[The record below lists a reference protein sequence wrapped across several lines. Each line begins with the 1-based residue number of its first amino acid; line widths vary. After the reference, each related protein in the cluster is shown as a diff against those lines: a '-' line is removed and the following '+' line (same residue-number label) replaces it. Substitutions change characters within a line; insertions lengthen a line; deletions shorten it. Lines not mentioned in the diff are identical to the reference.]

1 MSSAPNVLRDD
12 QLAQLLKATSR
23 SFYLTLRA
31 LPRPVRSQIGLAYLL
46 ARATDTV
53 ADTDLVPVERRLT
66 LLRQL
71 SQRFSGGRELPAV
84 GELAGQQAS
93 EGERSLLG
101 RLNEALALYDTLPP
115 VDRAL
120 TQHVLETIT
129 SGQKLDLERFGSA
142 DCEAP
147 AALADATAL
156 DDYTYRVAGCVG
168 EFWTEMC
175 LAHLDT
181 RGPVHRPQLVE
192 QGICF
197 GKGLQLINILRDIPA
212 DLKRGC
218 CYLPLD
224 ELTAAGL
231 KPKDLTQP
239 DQWPKLQPVY
249 NHWLDRAEAHLRQ
262 GWAYTNALPH
272 HWRRVRLAC
281 AWPVLIGQETA
292 RLLRSG
298 NPLDPAHRI
307 KISRSQVYRI
317 MIRTL
322 IALPFPSRF
331 KAIGEFESV

>member
-1 MSSAPNVLRDD
+1 MSSATNVLRED

-31 LPRPVRSQIGLAYLL
+31 LPGPVRSQIGLAYLL
-46 ARATDTV
+46 ARTTDTV

-71 SQRFSGGRELPAV
+71 SHRFSGGRELPAV
-84 GELAGQQAS
+84 GELVGQQAS
-93 EGERSLLG
+93 EGERALLG
-101 RLNEALALYDTLPP
+101 RLDEALALYDTLPP

-120 TQHVLETIT
+120 TQRVLETIT
-129 SGQKLDLERFGSA
+129 AGQQLDLERFGSA
-142 DCEAP
+142 NSNSP
-147 AALADATAL
+147 AALANASDL

-181 RGPVHRPQLVE
+181 RSPINHPKLVE
-192 QGICF
+192 QGIRF

-218 CYLPLD
+218 CYLPLE
-224 ELTAAGL
+224 ELTKVGL
-231 KPKDLTQP
+231 NPKDLTRP
-239 DQWPKLQPVY
+239 DQWPTLRPVY
-249 NHWLDRAEAHLRQ
+249 NHWLGRAEAHLRQ
-262 GWAYTNALPH
+262 GWAYTNALPR
-272 HWRRVRLAC
+272 HWGRVRLAC
-281 AWPVLIGQETA
+281 AWPVLIGLETA

-298 NPLDPAHRI
+298 NPLDPTRRI

-317 MIRTL
+317 MLRTL

-331 KAIGEFESV
+331 AAIGEFESV